1 MSLNGFNPCNLC
13 RTPTGSARFTL
24 LILLTGFLVLVGQS
38 GFAQTLEEPDPAEWA
53 QMNAQQQREQRLQMQ
68 KRLENASPAEREAFR
83 KSLRKRLQAMSPEER
98 EELAVKARERWRAM
112 SPQEREQ
119 FKAERSERLRSL
131 PREERRH
138 LIEQRRAMLDSLS
151 PQERAALREK
161 LPNH

>member
-1 MSLNGFNPCNLC
+1 
-13 RTPTGSARFTL
+13 
-24 LILLTGFLVLVGQS
+24 
-38 GFAQTLEEPDPAEWA
+38 
-53 QMNAQQQREQRLQMQ
+53 
-68 KRLENASPAEREAFR
+68 
-83 KSLRKRLQAMSPEER
+83 
-98 EELAVKARERWRAM
+98 M